1 MTDAIRPG
9 YQQRV
14 VDEQLELQG
23 RLDRLAMFVTV
34 AESHFKSLGFHEQYL
49 LIRQLELMSGYNDV
63 LKARIAYFDA
73 QA

>member
-1 MTDAIRPG
+1 MTDAVRPW

-23 RLDRLAMFVTV
+23 RLDRLTTFVMAV
-34 AESHFKSLGFHEQYL
+34 ESPFKSLGFHERYL
-49 LIRQLELMSGYNDV
+49 LTRQLQLMSEYNDV

-73 QA
+73 QT